1 MIVAD
6 ILEDVEQKRDYYLQ
20 LMAKA
25 KQLNDQKLVKLILKK
40 MIHLG
45 MTRAVST
52 SSGCVVIPF
61 PLIDNTTEFTKDE
74 ELTWWVL
81 LKLTIAIPGSFA
93 ALILM
98 ACYSM

>member
-25 KQLNDQKLVKLILKK
+25 KQLNDQILIKLILKK

-52 SSGCVVIPF
+52 TSGCIIIPF
-61 PLIDNTTEFTKDE
+61 PLIDNTTKLAKDE

-81 LKLTIAIPGSFA
+81 LKLTIAIPGSLV
-93 ALILM
+93 ALFLM